1 MATPDTATTPT
12 LPRKRGRESEAEPRT
27 GGGLLTPAA
36 ALAAA
41 KRLVVK
47 IGSALLVGEDGEID
61 RAWLDAM
68 VDDLARCRA
77 RRQEVI
83 VVSSGAIAVGRRH
96 LGLRG
101 RALRLEEKQ
110 AAAATGQIRLAHAYQ
125 EALARHG
132 ITVAQILLTLEDT
145 EERRRHLN
153 ARATFAQLLRLGAV
167 PVVNEND
174 TIATAEIR
182 FGDNDRLAA
191 RVAQMAS
198 ADMLLLLSD
207 IDGLYSADPRHDS
220 AARHIPLVRD
230 LGPEIEGMAGS
241 APPGYS
247 SGGMVTKLAA
257 ARIAMQ
263 AGCHMLIAEGRP
275 KVPKVNDIA
284 GPLAAIEAG
293 ARATLFLPHSE
304 PRSAR
309 KAWIAGA
316 VNPAGALIV
325 DDGAT
330 RALRSGK
337 SLLPAGIVAVEGAFE
352 RGDCVVIRTRGGI
365 EAGRGLSAY
374 AAADIR
380 LIAGHKSGEI
390 ATILGYRGRDEIIH
404 RDDLVLTEAR

>member
-1 MATPDTATTPT
+1 
-12 LPRKRGRESEAEPRT
+12 
-27 GGGLLTPAA
+27 
-36 ALAAA
+36 
-41 KRLVVK
+41 VK
-47 IGSALLVGEDGEID
+47 IGSALLVGENGEID
-61 RAWLDAM
+61 RAWLDAL

-96 LGLRG
+96 LGLHG

-153 ARATFAQLLRLGAV
+153 ARATFAQLLSLGAV

-182 FGDNDRLAA
+182 FGDNDH
-191 RVAQMAS
+191 
-198 ADMLLLLSD
+198 
-207 IDGLYSADPRHDS
+207 DP